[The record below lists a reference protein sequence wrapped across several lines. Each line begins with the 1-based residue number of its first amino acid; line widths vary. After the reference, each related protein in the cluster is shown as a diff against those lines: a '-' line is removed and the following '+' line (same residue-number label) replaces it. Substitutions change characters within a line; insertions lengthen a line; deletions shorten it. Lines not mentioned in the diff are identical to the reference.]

1 MKKNFVR
8 TQNVKNFISLMNSL
22 QNKPEGVPKMALVF
36 GDPGLGKSQTALWWA
51 VKNDSIYLRSSNMMS
66 GRWFLEELVE
76 ELGET
81 PYYRSSDL
89 LKQAVNQLVSNP
101 RPIIID
107 EIDYLL
113 GDLRTI
119 ETIRDIYD
127 RTNVP
132 ILLMGMNK
140 ADKKLSRY
148 RHVYD
153 RLSEILKFE
162 SFSLLEVKNIIE
174 QLSEVEISDD
184 AVNLIHSKA
193 NRFRQIVNLINKAE
207 KLAQANSLS
216 IIDSQ
221 ILKTG
226 TSDFV
231 EVKDIRSKINERQ
244 NTQNS
249 QRA

>member
-1 MKKNFVR
+1 MRKIFVK
-8 TQNVKNFISLMNSL
+8 TQNVKNFIALINSL
-22 QNKPEGVPKMALVF
+22 QNKPDGVSRMALVY
-36 GDPGLGKSQTALWWA
+36 GEPGLGKSQTALWWA
-51 VKNDSIYLRSSNMMS
+51 VKNDAVYLRSSNMMS
-66 GRWFLEELVE
+66 GRWFLEELAE

-89 LKQAVNQLVSNP
+89 MKQVVNQLVSIP
-101 RPIIID
+101 RVIIID
-107 EIDYLL
+107 ELDYLL
-113 GDLRTI
+113 GDLKTI

-148 RHVYD
+148 RHIYD

-184 AVNLIHSKA
+184 AINLIHSKA
-193 NRFRQIVNLINKAE
+193 NRFRQIVNFINKNFFFI
-207 KLAQANSLS
+207 K
-216 IIDSQ
+216 
-221 ILKTG
+221 
-226 TSDFV
+226 
-231 EVKDIRSKINERQ
+231 
-244 NTQNS
+244 
-249 QRA
+249 